1 MRKSTKKFKKQAKP
15 KPQKLKK
22 INPTKFFPS
31 LEEVKNETEKKRS
44 FESDS
49 EEDFRKK
56 RKKTEFSSEK
66 KAKTNDAWCPTEEEQ
81 KILDEG
87 DSDSSV
93 INESDI
99 GFNAKELEAELL
111 GLAGDPVN
119 TRPYRVRPVD
129 PETARARSHAKRN
142 RLVGKPK
149 SQYLGVSWCNKKQQ
163 WHGRVWVSHLKKLEW
178 VGYFEDEVKCG
189 IEVNKRCIKLGLP
202 IKNPELEIIENPSTD
217 AEDSDQK
224 TTDAKKP
231 KKEEKPQSK

>member
-1 MRKSTKKFKKQAKP
+1 MEKKTKKFKKPA
-15 KPQKLKK
+15 KPQKLKNV
-22 INPTKFFPS
+22 NPTKFFPS
-31 LEEVKNETEKKRS
+31 LEEVKNASAAKKRP

-49 EEDFRKK
+49 EDDFRKK
-56 RKKTEFSSEK
+56 RKKIEFSSEK
-66 KAKTNDAWCPTEEEQ
+66 KAKTNDAWCPTKEEQ
-81 KILDEG
+81 KILEQG

-93 INESDI
+93 DNGSDV

-111 GLAGDPVN
+111 GLSGNPVN

-178 VGYFEDEVKCG
+178 VGYFEDEVECG
-189 IEVNKRCIKLGLP
+189 VEVNKRCIKLGLP
-202 IKNPELEIIENPSTD
+202 IKNPELEIMKNSPASAENLD
-217 AEDSDQK
+217 EK
-224 TTDAKKP
+224 TTDTKKT
-231 KKEEKPQSK
+231 KQEKP